1 MNGLLTAHQTV
12 VAEKFLAEESAKR
25 RHLVISISGA
35 HAYGF
40 PSPDSDLDLKAI
52 HIAPASELL
61 GLGPEPKAAER
72 LEVIEGVELDYSS
85 NELHPVLKSILS
97 GNGNYVERVLGHLQ
111 PYASEELASLR
122 PLVKQCLSR
131 ELYRHYNG
139 FARQQFKEWEKTGFK
154 TTKKLLYVVRTTM
167 TGIHVLLS
175 GEVVT
180 DVSSLIGEY
189 ALNGVAEL
197 IEQKRRGE
205 KSEMP
210 QALAF
215 EWRTR
220 VDGFFQRLDTALAR
234 SPLPPEAS
242 ETAKKALEDWL
253 LDLRRRQF

>member
-1 MNGLLTAHQTV
+1 MNGLLTPHQTA

-25 RHLVISISGA
+25 RHLVISLSGA

-52 HIAPASELL
+52 HIAPTRELL
-61 GLGPEPKAAER
+61 GLSPEPSPVQRME
-72 LEVIEGVELDYSS
+72 IIDGVELDYSS
-85 NELHPVLKSILS
+85 NELQHVLKSVLN

-111 PYASEELASLR
+111 PYQGEALASLR
-122 PLVKQCLSR
+122 PVVKQCLSR

-167 TGIHVLLS
+167 TGIHVLLT
-175 GEVVT
+175 GEIVT

-189 ALNGVAEL
+189 ALTGVAEL
-197 IEQKRRGE
+197 IEQKKRGE

-210 QALAF
+210 EVLAA

-220 VDGFFQRLDTALAR
+220 VDGFFQRLDSALA
-234 SPLPPEAS
+234 SSLLPPQTT
-242 ETAKKALEDWL
+242 ETAKKTLEDWL
-253 LDLRRRQF
+253 LDLRRQQF